1 MEKSTRYMAKVTR
14 YDWHSVTTC
23 QNLLPKSN
31 GELLVVNRIRDHRH
45 IVPFDDVGQV
55 DILSRDTTIL
65 QQCRHVSAGK
75 LLALTYD
82 LVLGARADL
91 FKVLSGLQDLD
102 ELLALIL
109 DIPFQRVDNIPRSD
123 CVFRGLD
130 MVGLDLAND
139 VD

>member
-31 GELLVVNRIRDHRH
+31 G
-45 IVPFDDVGQV
+45 
-55 DILSRDTTIL
+55 
-65 QQCRHVSAGK
+65 
-75 LLALTYD
+75 
-82 LVLGARADL
+82 
-91 FKVLSGLQDLD
+91 

-139 VD
+139 VDIFPRTGFLCLFGGSQEPEAGCQKQKKVTRGVSTRTDSWSPPSWNNYSEPNTRQRCDAPS